1 MRAAIFNGPLE
12 LEIKEY
18 SLPAPAGKELLIKVE
33 ACGVCGTD
41 FHIFNGE
48 SYAKPPVI
56 TGHEYVGTI
65 VDKGTDVKDFNP
77 GDHIAVDPNIYCG
90 ECFFCKNGKINF
102 CSNLRALGV
111 SENGGFAEYSLVP
124 VSQAYIIPNDLSFTS
139 AAFAEPLSCCIRGM
153 DQAEIKH
160 GESVVIV
167 GGGTIGLL
175 MLQLAKISGAGKIIV
190 TEPVAEKRDIA
201 ASIGADYVFDPN
213 NADMISQISD
223 LTSGGPDVVIECAGN
238 SKAAALA
245 VSLPKRGGRVV
256 LFGLSSKTDILKINL
271 QDMFLKELSIKGS
284 LLNPFTFSRSVELL
298 VSNKI
303 RADKLQPS
311 LSPLEEL
318 KNILSS
324 PRKSTIIKHQITNT
338 N

>member
-1 MRAAIFNGPLE
+1 MRAAIFNGPLN
-12 LEIKEY
+12 LEIREY
-18 SLPAPAGKELLIKVE
+18 PVPVPGKKELLIKVE
-33 ACGVCGTD
+33 ACGICGTD
-41 FHIFNGE
+41 FHIFSGE

-65 VDKGTDVKDFNP
+65 VETGKDVTEFNI

-90 ECFFCKNGKINF
+90 ECYFCKNGNINF
-102 CSNLRALGV
+102 CSNLKALGV

-124 VSQAYIIPNDLSFTS
+124 VSQAYLIPKDFPFSI

-153 DQAEIKH
+153 DQAAIKH
-160 GESVVIV
+160 GESVLII

-175 MLQLAKISGAGKIIV
+175 MLQLVKIAGSGKIMLV
-190 TEPVAEKRDIA
+190 EPIPQKRETAAAMGAE
-201 ASIGADYVFDPN
+201 YVFDPGYGGMM
-213 NADMISQISD
+213 DQISN

-238 SKAAALA
+238 SKAAHMA

-256 LFGLSSKTDILKINL
+256 LFGLSGKKDTISINL
-271 QDMFLKELSIKGS
+271 QDFFLKELSIKGS
-284 LLNPFTFSRSVELL
+284 LLNPFTFSRAVELL
-298 VSNKI
+298 VSKKI
-303 RADKLQPS
+303 QAEKLKPS